1 MKDVALSDEYFLPSC
16 FPAGVVV
23 LFMAVK
29 GRVKAETLP
38 MNESRLDIVCVSIS
52 VASTAFNVAE
62 TGGTAEALEVR
73 ALKRPSDSVS
83 V

>member
-1 MKDVALSDEYFLPSC
+1 MKDVALSDEYCLPSC
-16 FPAGVVV
+16 FPTGVAV

-38 MNESRLDIVCVSIS
+38 MNESKLDIVC
-52 VASTAFNVAE
+52 ASMTNFNGAE
-62 TGGTAEALEVR
+62 TGGTANELEVR